1 MELMRNNTLIFLI
14 LKSTEKFSGKKSN
27 GILKKVKKYF
37 KKAAKTFDLPNKI
50 RYNVVKF
57 SKESIFLLFY
67 ELFPYDKQTAI

>member
-1 MELMRNNTLIFLI
+1 MEF
-14 LKSTEKFSGKKSN
+14 
-27 GILKKVKKYF
+27 LKKVKKYF